1 MSTLR
6 ANTLKPIT
14 SGNSL
19 VLQGDSGG
27 SGVSGPSIDSNG
39 DVDFTQNTDAKVK
52 LPSGGGIYE
61 SDGSTEILTESSG
74 EVSLKNTKIDQTS
87 KIVSSIDTFKITEST
102 LTPSG
107 NAITSTAYSNT
118 FYTPVSGIV
127 TVGSDVFSFSQTGV
141 YIFNYMF
148 NFSDDDA
155 ERAVSFQLRHTT
167 DGTTP
172 TVSSPSILLNQI
184 NNSDVGGSNP
194 TKFFMSGSTVLNIN
208 STNIKFIPE
217 GATSSAHMTILSG
230 DTLISYF
237 QFVKVGE
244 SI

>member
-61 SDGSTEILTESSG
+61 SNGSTEILTESSG

-87 KIVSSIDTFKITEST
+87 KIVSSIDTFKITESA
-102 LTPSG
+102 LTTAG
-107 NAITSTAYSNT
+107 VAITSIAYSNT

-141 YIFNYMF
+141 YIFNYVI
-148 NFSDDDA
+148 NLSDD
-155 ERAVSFQLRHTT
+155 EPSRAISFQMAHTT

-172 TVSSPSILLNQI
+172 TTSSSGILLSQTFT
-184 NNSDVGGSNP
+184 SDVGGSSP
-194 TKFFMSGSTVLNIN
+194 TKFFLSGSNIFNIN
-208 STNIKFIPE
+208 STNIKLLPH
-217 GATSSAHMTILSG
+217 GATSTNDMSILS
-230 DTLISYF
+230 DNVLLSYF
-237 QFVKVGE
+237 QFVKIGE